1 VTSSAIRTAHIGTAA
16 QLPLSQLVS
25 LIGLWADMAV
35 QLYSSPIMELDALD
49 VDLLRTLRAS
59 PRAGVLEL
67 SRTLGV
73 ARGTVQAR
81 LDRMERGGVI
91 TGYGPDVDLA
101 AAGYPVQA
109 FATLEI
115 AQGQLADVAE
125 ELAALPAVLEAYAT
139 TGSSDVLCRLG
150 ASSHQDLQ
158 DTLLA
163 LGRSPTIARST
174 SVVVLSVVVAPR
186 VLSLLEAQPRTGP
199 SRAPAYRE

>member
-1 VTSSAIRTAHIGTAA
+1 
-16 QLPLSQLVS
+16 
-25 LIGLWADMAV
+25 
-35 QLYSSPIMELDALD
+35 MELDALD
-49 VDLLRTLRAS
+49 IDLLTALRTS

-67 SRTLGV
+67 SRTLDV

-81 LDRMERGGVI
+81 LDRMERAGVV

-101 AAGYPVQA
+101 AAGFPVQA

-115 AQGQLADVAE
+115 AQGELEDVAA

-139 TGSSDVLCRLG
+139 TGSADLICRLG

-174 SVVVLSVVVAPR
+174 SMIVLSVVVAPR
-186 VLSLLEAQPRTGP
+186 VLPLLQARPRTGP

>member
-1 VTSSAIRTAHIGTAA
+1 
-16 QLPLSQLVS
+16 
-25 LIGLWADMAV
+25 
-35 QLYSSPIMELDALD
+35 MELDALD
-49 VDLLRTLRAS
+49 VDLLAALRES

-81 LDRMERGGVI
+81 LDRMERSGVI

-115 AQGQLADVAE
+115 AQGRLEDVAE

-139 TGSSDVLCRLG
+139 TGSSDVVCRLG

-163 LGRSPTIARST
+163 LNRTPTVARST
-174 SVVVLSVVVAPR
+174 SVVVLSVVVPPR
-186 VLSLLEAQPRTGP
+186 VLPLLRATPRPGP
-199 SRAPAYRE
+199 SRAPGYRQP

>member
-1 VTSSAIRTAHIGTAA
+1 M
-16 QLPLSQLVS
+16 
-25 LIGLWADMAV
+25 D
-35 QLYSSPIMELDALD
+35 LDALD
-49 VDLLRTLRAS
+49 VDLISALRAS

-115 AQGQLADVAE
+115 AQGQLADVAA

-186 VLSLLEAQPRTGP
+186 VLPLLEMQPRTGP
-199 SRAPAYRE
+199 SRAPAYGTTGGRAPAGG